1 LIQETNNP
9 KVSVIIP
16 NYNYAKYVAEAINS
30 ALNQTYSNLEVIV
43 VNNGSTD
50 NSLEVLKTF
59 GEKIVLIDQEN
70 LGQSGARNVG
80 LNHVSGEL
88 IAFLDADDIWKVDKL
103 ERQIRLICEETQ
115 LVFSGIVCFENEVDN
130 VTELHKP
137 VHRGACSDTFLR
149 NPTAS
154 VVLAGEST
162 ALFTKKLVSS
172 VGSFDELLNSAA
184 GWDFFRRCSN
194 FTDFDFVDEPLVLH
208 RVHSS
213 NMSHAIDARIND
225 MRLSF
230 FKMHPDVL
238 RSLGSIQAYIVFCS
252 MEVNFIK
259 TYLRERRVKK
269 VIGELFRILTYP
281 LNLQLMEFSTGN
293 RKYKR

>member
-1 LIQETNNP
+1 MIQDTYSP
-9 KVSVIIP
+9 MISVIIP
-16 NYNYAKYVAEAINS
+16 NFNYAKYVAEAIDS

-50 NSLEVLKTF
+50 NSLEVLEAF

-80 LNHVSGEL
+80 LSHVSGEL
-88 IAFLDADDIWKVDKL
+88 IAFLDADDVWMVDKL
-103 ERQIRLICEETQ
+103 ERQIQLISEETQ
-115 LVFSGIVCFENEVDN
+115 LVFSGIACFENKIDN
-130 VTELHKP
+130 LTELHKP
-137 VHRGACSDTFLR
+137 IHRGNCSNTFLR

-162 ALFTKKLVSS
+162 ALFTKRLITE
-172 VGSFDELLNSAA
+172 VGLFDELLNSAA

-194 FTDFDFVDEPLVLH
+194 FTNFDFVDEPLVLH

-213 NMSHAIDARIND
+213 NMSRAIDSSIND

-230 FKMHPDVL
+230 FKMYPSVL
-238 RSLGSIQAYIVFCS
+238 GSLGSIQTYIVFCS

-259 TYLRERRVKK
+259 TYLRERR
-269 VIGELFRILTYP
+269 ILKAIREFFHITCYP
-281 LNLQLMEFSTGN
+281 LRVHLRDLSAGYL
-293 RKYKR
+293 KSKP

>member
-1 LIQETNNP
+1 MQDSYSP

-16 NYNYAKYVAEAINS
+16 NFNYAKYVAEAINS

-50 NSLEVLKTF
+50 NSLEVLEAF

-80 LNHVSGEL
+80 LKHVSGEL
-88 IAFLDADDIWKVDKL
+88 IAFLDADDIWMVDKL

-115 LVFSGIVCFENEVDN
+115 LVFSGIACFENDIDN

-137 VHRGACSDTFLR
+137 VHRGNCSDTFLR

-162 ALFTKKLVSS
+162 ALFTKKLMTA

-184 GWDFFRRCSN
+184 GWDFFRRCSD
-194 FTDFDFVDEPLVLH
+194 FTNFDFVDEPLVLH
-208 RVHSS
+208 RVHPS
-213 NMSHAIDARIND
+213 NMSRAIDASIND

-230 FKMHPDVL
+230 FKMHASVL
-238 RSLGSIQAYIVFCS
+238 GSLGFIQAYIVFCS

-259 TYLRERRVKK
+259 TYLRERKILRATGEFLHIIIYPFK
-269 VIGELFRILTYP
+269 VHF
-281 LNLQLMEFSTGN
+281 MEFSTAH
-293 RKYKR
+293 RKSKG